1 MHAYHPL
8 GTDVVVLK
16 SYGPFLRVLE
26 TPDRDLLAC
35 GKFLGILFLT
45 AHQTGLRRLAG
56 VSVLAGTGRQPMAT
70 IKQTRGVK
78 PEERE
83 LARKRAEQERME
95 AELAECELR
104 LASIRGEL
112 GALERHYLKLVGLP
126 YAELD
131 ELRAQVAERM
141 AAEDPE
147 NERLQRAAREAR
159 LRADESRNAASVKE
173 SEETKH
179 FSPTPELKRAYREV
193 AKRIHPDLT
202 ANDADRVRRQEL
214 MAEANEAYQQGDEA
228 RLAKILDTY
237 ESSPETVEGE
247 GPGAELIRVIR
258 KLSLMKNRL
267 GEIETEAQKFFSS
280 DLYLLKVQMEEAHE
294 QGRDLLGEMAEKVRK
309 RIADCKERLEVFA
322 PGRVH

>member
-1 MHAYHPL
+1 M
-8 GTDVVVLK
+8 T
-16 SYGPFLRVLE
+16 
-26 TPDRDLLAC
+26 
-35 GKFLGILFLT
+35 T
-45 AHQTGLRRLAG
+45 A
-56 VSVLAGTGRQPMAT
+56 
-70 IKQTRGVK
+70 KQTRSVK

-83 LARKRAEQERME
+83 LARKRREQERFE

-104 LASIRGEL
+104 LANLRGEL
-112 GALERHYLKLVGLP
+112 GALEHRYLKLVGIP

-147 NERLQRAAREAR
+147 NDRLQRAAREAR
-159 LRADESRNAASVKE
+159 LRADASRTAASVKE
-173 SEETKH
+173 SEETRN

-202 ANDADRVRRQEL
+202 TNETDRARRQQL
-214 MAEANEAYQQGDEA
+214 MAEANEAYQQGDEP
-228 RLAKILDTY
+228 RLTKILDTY

-247 GPGAELIRVIR
+247 GAGAELVRVIR

-267 GEIETEAQKFFSS
+267 GEIETEIQRFFSS
-280 DLYLLKVQMEEAHE
+280 DLYLLRIQAEDAHE
-294 QGRDLLGEMAEKVRK
+294 QGRDLLAEMAEKVRK
-309 RIADCKERLEVFA
+309 RIADCKERLEAFA

>member
-1 MHAYHPL
+1 MGA
-8 GTDVVVLK
+8 VVLK
-16 SYGPFLRVLE
+16 SYTPFLCVLE
-26 TPDRDLLAC
+26 TPGRDVLARA
-35 GKFLGILFLT
+35 KFLGILFLT
-45 AHQTGLRRLAG
+45 AHQAGLRRPARFPTLA
-56 VSVLAGTGRQPMAT
+56 STGWQPMAT
-70 IKQTRGVK
+70 TKQTRGVK

-83 LARKRAEQERME
+83 LARKRREQERLE
-95 AELAECELR
+95 AEIAECELR
-104 LASIRGEL
+104 LANIRGEL
-112 GALERHYLKLVGLP
+112 GALEQRYLKLVGLP

-159 LRADESRNAASVKE
+159 LRADESRNAASTKE

-202 ANDADRVRRQEL
+202 ANEADRARRQEL
-214 MAEANEAYQQGDEA
+214 MAEANEAYQRGDEA

-247 GPGAELIRVIR
+247 GAGAELIRVIR

-267 GEIETEAQKFFSS
+267 GEIETEAQKFFNS

-294 QGRDLLGEMAEKVRK
+294 QGRDLLAEMADKVRR